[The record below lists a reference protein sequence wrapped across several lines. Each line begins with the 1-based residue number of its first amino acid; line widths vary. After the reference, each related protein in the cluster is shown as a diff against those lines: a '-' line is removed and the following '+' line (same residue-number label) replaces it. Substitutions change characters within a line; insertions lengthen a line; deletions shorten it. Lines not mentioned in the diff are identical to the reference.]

1 MGEDTTS
8 NGHRQWVF
16 PPARDDRVHE
26 LASACDLNPVMAQL
40 LINRGVDSVQK
51 VREFL
56 NPSLASMHDPFL
68 LKGMEAAVKRIR
80 QAIDTNEKI
89 VVYGDFDVDGTVS
102 TTLMMLLFRLLGANA
117 DFYIPKRMEE
127 GYGLNVPAIARLRKQ
142 GCSLLITVDNGITA
156 VAEVQSARSLGMDVI
171 ITDHHV
177 AGEHLPSAKAI
188 VNPKQPGCTYPHQN
202 LAGVGV
208 AFKVVWGIAESYGF
222 AQKLG
227 DDFNRF
233 LENAL
238 GMVCIATV
246 ADVVPVLGENR
257 VFVSY
262 GLQALPRVTNP
273 GIRALIDVCNLSG
286 QQLDTSHIGFR
297 LAPRL
302 NAGGRLGHEDL
313 GVRMMLS
320 AGYADALKL
329 AEEMELE
336 NKQRQEIEREITQRA
351 RQQVLDTIDLDHTTV
366 IVIHSDDWHP
376 GVIGIVSSRL
386 SEEFYRPTV
395 TIALNGPT
403 GRGSA
408 RSIPNFSVY
417 KALATCEDLFI
428 SFGGHDFAAGLEIHR
443 DDIEEL
449 RLRLNAAAGDLL
461 EPTTLHPS
469 LNLDGI
475 LAPHQITPALVRQIE
490 QMAPHGESNP
500 LPLFATPPVEIAGRP
515 RLVGKS
521 DQHVSFFVR
530 DPDRPDDVPV
540 RAIAFHQPDYAQMLG
555 ERGAKFRIA
564 FQPRMNR
571 STRSSFNGQV
581 EMVVKD
587 IHPAE

>member
-1 MGEDTTS
+1 MAT
-8 NGHRQWVF
+8 
-16 PPARDDRVHE
+16 
-26 LASACDLNPVMAQL
+26 ACDIHPVIARL
-40 LINRGVDSVQK
+40 LVNRGVDTASGI
-51 VREFL
+51 REFL
-56 NPSLASMHDPFL
+56 NPSLASLHDPYL
-68 LKGMEAAVKRIR
+68 LKGMEAAVQRIR
-80 QAIDTNEKI
+80 QAIDNSEKI

-102 TTLMMLLFRLLGANA
+102 TTLLMLLFRLLGANA
-117 DFYIPKRMEE
+117 DFYIPRRMEE
-127 GYGLNVPAIARLRKQ
+127 GYGLNVPAIARLRKA
-142 GCSLLITVDNGITA
+142 GCTLLVTVDNGITA

-177 AGEHLPSAKAI
+177 AGEHLPSARAI

-208 AFKVVWGIAESYGF
+208 AFKLVWGIAESYGF
-222 AQKLG
+222 ARRLG
-227 DDFNRF
+227 DEFNRF

-238 GMVCIATV
+238 GMVCIATI
-246 ADVVPVLGENR
+246 ADVVPVIGENR

-273 GIRALIDVCNLSG
+273 GIRALIDICNLGG
-286 QQLDTSHIGFR
+286 QPLDTSHIGFR

-320 AGYADALKL
+320 SGYADALKL
-329 AEEMELE
+329 AEEMEAE
-336 NKQRQEIEREITQRA
+336 NKQRQDIEREITALA
-351 RQQVLDTIDLDHTTV
+351 RQQVLDTIDLQHTTV
-366 IVIHSDDWHP
+366 IVIASEDWHP

-395 TIALNGPT
+395 TIALRGRT

-408 RSIPNFSVY
+408 RSIPNFSIY

-443 DDIEEL
+443 DDIDDL

-461 EPTTLHPS
+461 QPTTLHPS

-475 LAPHQITPALVRQIE
+475 LGPHDLTPGLVRQIE
-490 QMAPHGESNP
+490 QLAPHGESNP
-500 LPLFATPPVEIAGRP
+500 LPLFATPPVEVAGRP

-530 DPDRPDDVPV
+530 EPGRPDDQPV
-540 RAIAFHQPDYAQMLG
+540 RAIAFHHPAWAAMLS
-555 ERGAKFRIA
+555 ERGGLFRIA
-564 FQPRMNR
+564 YQPRMNR
-571 STRSSFNGQV
+571 SNRSSFNGQV

-587 IHPAE
+587 IHPAAD